1 MPGTETLLTTAPLQD
16 LPQVG
21 KEDEEQ
27 PVEDRKSEED
37 ETESLGPEE
46 TTAASCS
53 GPTLPPSLPVNEAT
67 ELKSKIWKAT
77 REWGYDQ
84 QAYSYRPF
92 KGLNLLDIGMGQGP
106 MGVVAMHVGVKS
118 YKGMDPALCI
128 NRNAMTRD
136 KRVGRAP
143 NPIECEMVRDSAAC
157 KGKGE
162 ACEMFRHCT
171 ALMSKKYRGFPFTG
185 LEMMQAFK
193 GKIVLLPGTFAT
205 LRPTGLI
212 QPGSFDVA
220 TLWLVTEHL
229 PDNRQVIEGI
239 FEWTKPEQLLA
250 LKHHNYYGFDG
261 HHQKPRYPE
270 DYNSKNVAEN
280 GVVFWKHLEP
290 TSWVF
295 NYTNTNR
302 VRLGDLMALVDVY
315 FECAWRAT
323 FVASWE
329 RALAARPQLRHSL
342 EQRGF
347 HQNELI
353 INKWTIACVRRKQPY
368 FPEGGSDWLDSRI
381 WLHPP
386 TDGSYIPRSLPKKLT
401 KKMTK
406 LTASAVVEFVPPG
419 RQNLKRYLVG

>member
-1 MPGTETLLTTAPLQD
+1 MATQRWALSVILALGLYGIYSVSFSQLDPVADEPTTLDLEAKLEAEAKLGEQRGGILADQMPGAETVLPTSPSKD

-27 PVEDRKSEED
+27 TVEDRKSEED

-53 GPTLPPSLPVNEAT
+53 GPTLPPSLPVNEAM

-128 NRNAMTRD
+128 NRQAMTRD

-157 KGKGE
+157 QGKGE

-193 GKIVLLPGTFAT
+193 GAL
-205 LRPTGLI
+205 GLN
-212 QPGSFDVA
+212 A
-220 TLWLVTEHL
+220 
-229 PDNRQVIEGI
+229 
-239 FEWTKPEQLLA
+239 
-250 LKHHNYYGFDG
+250 
-261 HHQKPRYPE
+261 
-270 DYNSKNVAEN
+270 
-280 GVVFWKHLEP
+280 
-290 TSWVF
+290 
-295 NYTNTNR
+295 
-302 VRLGDLMALVDVY
+302 
-315 FECAWRAT
+315 
-323 FVASWE
+323 
-329 RALAARPQLRHSL
+329 
-342 EQRGF
+342 
-347 HQNELI
+347 
-353 INKWTIACVRRKQPY
+353 
-368 FPEGGSDWLDSRI
+368 
-381 WLHPP
+381 
-386 TDGSYIPRSLPKKLT
+386 
-401 KKMTK
+401 
-406 LTASAVVEFVPPG
+406 
-419 RQNLKRYLVG
+419 